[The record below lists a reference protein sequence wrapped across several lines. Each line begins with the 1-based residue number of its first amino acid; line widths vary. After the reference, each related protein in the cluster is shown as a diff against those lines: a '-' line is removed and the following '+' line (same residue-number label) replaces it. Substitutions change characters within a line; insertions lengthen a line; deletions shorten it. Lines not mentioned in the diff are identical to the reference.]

1 MATMKEVAIRAGVS
15 VATVS
20 RVLNNHA
27 RVDAELRTRVLAAI
41 EALNYHPN
49 RVAQR
54 LRVGAGG
61 VIGLIISD
69 IENPFFVSVVRGV
82 EDMAYQNELSVLLC
96 NSDENPVKQRMYI
109 RVMRAEDVAGLI
121 ITPNAETDASILHL
135 IESRMPVVFMD
146 RLVVKFEV
154 DIVTVDSAGGVRSAI
169 QHLLDLGHTRIAIL
183 GVPLAI
189 STGRERFGAFVETME
204 AHGIHP
210 EPALIRTASFRQ
222 ESGYQAT
229 MELLDLPN
237 PPTAIFASNNV
248 LALGMLQALHE
259 RGVQVP
265 EQIAVVGFD
274 DLPWAGALWPP
285 LTAVAQPTYQLGHE
299 AARLLLRRINNP
311 NAPVE
316 HVILKTQLIVRR
328 SCGAYLKPNDAR
340 LRTSS

>member
-1 MATMKEVAIRAGVS
+1 MATMKEVASRAGVS

-27 RVDAELRTRVLAAI
+27 RVDPELRTRVMAAM

-54 LRVGAGG
+54 LRAGAGG

-82 EDMAYQNELSVLLC
+82 EDMAYQHALSVLLC
-96 NSDENPVKQRMYI
+96 NSDENPAKQQMYI

-121 ITPNAETDASILHL
+121 ITPNASSDEGLHQL
-135 IESRMPVVFMD
+135 IETRMPLVFMD
-146 RLVVKFEV
+146 RQVENLDV
-154 DIVTVDSAGGVRSAI
+154 DSVTVDSAGGTRDAT
-169 QHLLDLGHTRIAIL
+169 QHLINIGHRRIAII

-189 STGRERFGAFVETME
+189 STGRERYDAFIQTLQANGIGPEEDLLRTGAARLT
-204 AHGIHP
+204 
-210 EPALIRTASFRQ
+210 T
-222 ESGYQAT
+222 GYQST
-229 MELLDLPN
+229 MELLNLPQ

-316 HVILKTQLIVRR
+316 HVVLKTHLIIRR
-328 SCGAYLKPNDAR
+328 SCGAHLQQN
-340 LRTSS
+340 